1 MKECKNCEFFNGYDY
16 DDGTP
21 LCSYEGGYWE
31 CPYNDKSEVIN
42 NGMKYE
48 YFFTAK

>member
-21 LCSYEGGYWE
+21 LCSYEGRKHRYVHMKVVIGSVRTMTKA
-31 CPYNDKSEVIN
+31 KS
-42 NGMKYE
+42 
-48 YFFTAK
+48 